1 MTSSYISSSQER
13 ISDLVKAG
21 KKKACDL
28 TAKKALATR
37 FLKLQSK
44 ITKDVKL
51 VDPSRSTDITQNM
64 KSIFDQWKSNN
75 KIKNMKNDGH
85 AAVLV

>member
-1 MTSSYISSSQER
+1 MFCYETTILRARAEFQSGEMMTSSYISSSQER

-51 VDPSRSTDITQNM
+51 VDPS
-64 KSIFDQWKSNN
+64 
-75 KIKNMKNDGH
+75 
-85 AAVLV
+85 

>member
-1 MTSSYISSSQER
+1 MATRQSDDPLCHLSDFQSGEMMTSSYISSSQER

-37 FLKLQSK
+37 CLKLQSK

-51 VDPSRSTDITQNM
+51 VDPS
-64 KSIFDQWKSNN
+64 
-75 KIKNMKNDGH
+75 
-85 AAVLV
+85 